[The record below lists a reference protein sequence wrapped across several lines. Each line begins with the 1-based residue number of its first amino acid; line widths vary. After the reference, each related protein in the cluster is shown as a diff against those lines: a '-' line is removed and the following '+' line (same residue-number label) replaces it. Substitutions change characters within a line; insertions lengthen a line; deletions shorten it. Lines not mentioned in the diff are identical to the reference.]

1 MAPRGGNR
9 VAVYYANQDL
19 RLETRPT
26 PAVGGGEVLLAVHAS
41 GICGSDLMEWYRRP
55 RAPLVLGHEVA
66 GVVAAVGGAAGDL
79 RLGDRIVA
87 THHVP
92 CLSCRYC
99 TRGHETACEM
109 LRTTGFDPGG
119 FADYIRV
126 PTVNVQRGVLKIPDH
141 VSDDAASMV
150 EPLGCAVRAQRTMG
164 IRAGDSV
171 VIVGAGVSGS
181 LHLLAAHALGAG
193 PVCVADIQPE
203 RRRLA
208 ASLGAEHVLDAA
220 EDLGAAVRAALGHG
234 ADHAIVCAGH
244 AAAVTAALGA
254 VDRGGT
260 VCMFAPLQ
268 PEERYPLP
276 FNQVFWQHGVTLM
289 SSYGSAPR
297 DLHAALELI
306 AGGRCDVDRL
316 VTHRLPLGR
325 IQEGFAL
332 MLGGRD
338 SLKVIVDPRLDA

>member
-1 MAPRGGNR
+1 MAPRDGNR
-9 VAVYYANQDL
+9 VAVYYSNHDL
-19 RLETRPT
+19 RLETRAT
-26 PAVGGGEVLLAVHAS
+26 PALGAGEVLLAVHAS

-55 RAPLVLGHEVA
+55 RAPIVLGHEVA
-66 GVVAAVGGAAGDL
+66 GSVAAVGDGVAEFTP
-79 RLGDRIVA
+79 GDRIVA

-119 FADYIRV
+119 FADYIRI
-126 PTVNVQRGVLKIPDH
+126 PAVNVQRGVLKVPAQ

-150 EPLGCAVRAQRTMG
+150 EPLGCAVRAQRKMG
-164 IRAGDSV
+164 VRAGDSV
-171 VIVGAGVSGS
+171 VILGAGVSGT

-193 PVCVADIQPE
+193 PVFVADIQPE

-208 ASLGAEHVLDAA
+208 ARFGAEHVLDPAG
-220 EDLGAAVRAALGHG
+220 DLGSAVREVLGRG
-234 ADHAIVCAGH
+234 ADHVIVCAGQ
-244 AAAVTAALGA
+244 AAAVSAGLAA
-254 VDRGGT
+254 VNRGGT

-268 PEERYPLP
+268 PQESYSLP
-276 FNQVFWQHGVTLM
+276 FNEVFWQHDVTLT

-306 AGGRCDVDRL
+306 AGGRCDVERL

>member
-9 VAVYYANQDL
+9 VAVYHSNQDL

-26 PAVGGGEVLLAVHAS
+26 PALSGGEVLLEVHAS

-55 RAPLVLGHEVA
+55 RAPIVLGHEVA
-66 GVVAAVGGAAGDL
+66 GVVAARGAGAGDL
-79 RLGDRIVA
+79 RPGDRIVA

-119 FADYIRV
+119 FADYIRI
-126 PTVNVQRGVLKIPDH
+126 PAVNVQRGVLKVPDQ

-150 EPLGCAVRAQRTMG
+150 EPLGCVVRAQRKMG
-164 IRAGDSV
+164 VRAGESV

-181 LHLLAAHALGAG
+181 LHLLAAHAVGAG
-193 PVCVADIQPE
+193 PVFVADIQPE
-203 RRRLA
+203 RRQLA

-220 EDLGAAVRAALGHG
+220 EDLGAAVRALLSRG
-234 ADHAIVCAGH
+234 ADHAIVCAGQ

-260 VCMFAPLQ
+260 VCCFAPLA

-276 FNQVFWQHGVTLM
+276 FNQVFWQHDVTLL

-316 VTHRLPLGR
+316 VTHRLPLAE
-325 IQEGFAL
+325 IQAGFAL
-332 MLGGRD
+332 MLAGRD
-338 SLKVIVDPRLDA
+338 SLKVIIDPRMDG